1 MRTAVLLF
9 TAAAFVSGSVFAAQ
23 APLKNLVVNGNAAMG
38 LKNWQGFQ
46 KIANESSN
54 DECFQ
59 ALNRKLVHNIDK
71 IPIDNQAKYTLSAE
85 FKSGN
90 GNKNRVYFG
99 LLMFDANKKTIC
111 PGSVTIEPGSETALA
126 APCKK
131 GDTVIQ
137 VKDASKWQDVLK
149 KRRLIVAFN
158 ADDSGKYKDLPNTK
172 LSSKIVKLEKKK
184 DFWTAILA
192 KPLDFD
198 VPKKT
203 VVRAHYDCSHYMYII
218 AFCKNLKKW
227 TKYSGV
233 VRPAGSH
240 GSPGRRFWKG
250 ARFVQVLI
258 LANWGQKNGR
268 ELLVSNISFTKD
280 ASAKNN

>member
-1 MRTAVLLF
+1 MRTAILLF
-9 TAAAFVSGSVFAAQ
+9 TAAAFVSGSVFATKSTS
-23 APLKNLVVNGNAAMG
+23 KNLVVNGNASMG

-46 KIANESSN
+46 KVNNEISK

-59 ALNRKLVHNIDK
+59 VLNRKLVHSTGK
-71 IPIDNQAKYTLSAE
+71 IPIDNQAKYTLSAK

-90 GNKNRVYFG
+90 CKKNRVYFG
-99 LLMFDANKKTIC
+99 LLMFDANKKPIC
-111 PGSVTIEPGSETALA
+111 PGNVTVEPKSETVLTV
-126 APCKK
+126 PCKK

-137 VKDASKWQDVLK
+137 IKDASKWQDVFK
-149 KRRLIVAFN
+149 KRRLVVAFG
-158 ADDSGKYKDLPNTK
+158 ADDSGDYKDLPNSK
-172 LSSKIVKLEKKK
+172 ISSKVIKLEKKK
-184 DFWTAILA
+184 DFWTATLE
-192 KPLDFD
+192 KPLDFNF
-198 VPKKT
+198 PAKT
-203 VVRAHYDCSHYMYII
+203 VVRAHYDCSHYMYIM
-218 AFCKNLKKW
+218 AFYKNLKKW

-250 ARFVQVLI
+250 AKFVQVLI

-280 ASAKNN
+280 ASIKSN